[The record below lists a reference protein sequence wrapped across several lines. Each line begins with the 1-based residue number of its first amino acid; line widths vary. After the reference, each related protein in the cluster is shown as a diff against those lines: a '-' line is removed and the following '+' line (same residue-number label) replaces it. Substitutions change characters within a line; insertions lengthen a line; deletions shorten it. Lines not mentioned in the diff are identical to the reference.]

1 MSNVVSKH
9 DYGCF
14 MQKAMERLLIEISA
28 YLTSRREAAEHYE
41 PYLASDFTMLE
52 LFNLNEMDFSRV
64 FAFLLD
70 PGAKHYQ
77 GRLFLDA
84 FLKTVDELP
93 CLIENQD
100 LRPTLKGK
108 VGVTTEKYADENGRI
123 DILIEGENEAI
134 AIENKIHY
142 AKDQDKQLWRYY
154 DWLKNEKFKS
164 SLLIYLH
171 QEKLDLNNQTL
182 GGDEEKQLATA
193 RHTVHMDFATLSQ
206 IFESTLAQIKA
217 PNVRFFVECLVRY
230 INTYVCGDNAMS
242 KNILLDI
249 TKDDAEKINAVLL
262 IHDNYDKYMKE
273 VFDVFYQNLNR
284 VLVEKRD
291 SRQIKLGEYPNF
303 LERWCPIRFFFDDI
317 SSWSFSVEAC
327 ADNMNE
333 ICWGIH
339 FVNPKD
345 SRNTDE
351 VITKLRNIGTKAFTE
366 YQRNRSEWWPWWTW
380 YKTSREDSSWY
391 NGEIIQKMISGD
403 PDFINSIIDKVIKLY
418 DVYKSAQQA
427 SNNPSSET
435 NSGS

>member
-28 YLTSRREAAEHYE
+28 YLTSRREAAKHYE

-84 FLKTVDELP
+84 FLKTIDELP

-100 LRPTLKGK
+100 LRPTLKGN
-108 VGVTTEKYADENGRI
+108 VGVTTEKYTPKNGRL
-123 DILIEGENEAI
+123 DILIEDENEAI

-142 AKDQDKQLWRYY
+142 AKDQDQQLWSYY
-154 DWLKNEKFKS
+154 DWLKKEEFRS

-182 GGDEEKQLATA
+182 GDNEAKRIATA

-242 KNILLDI
+242 KNLLLDI

-262 IHDNYDKYMKE
+262 IHDNYDQYMKE
-273 VFDVFYQNLNR
+273 VFDVFYQNLSR
-284 VLVEKRD
+284 ALEEKRG
-291 SRQIKLGEYPNF
+291 SRQIKLGGYPNF
-303 LERWCPIRFFFDDI
+303 LKRWCPIRFYYDDI
-317 SSWSFSVEAC
+317 TYWTFSIESDIDKMKDIAWGLQFLNPKVNKNN
-327 ADNMNE
+327 ADELRE
-333 ICWGIH
+333 IC
-339 FVNPKD
+339 
-345 SRNTDE
+345 
-351 VITKLRNIGTKAFTE
+351 LKAFPE
-366 YQRNRSEWWPWWTW
+366 YQGSRSEWWPWWTW

-391 NGEIIQKMISGD
+391 NGEIMQKMVSGD
-403 PDFINSIIDKVIKLY
+403 RDFVDSIIDKVIRLY
-418 DVYKSAQQA
+418 DVYHSEKQSI
-427 SNNPSSET
+427 NNT
-435 NSGS
+435 KF